1 MLLFPIH
8 LTKIK
13 TVFLRWKPGVTPSLQ
28 AVYFK
33 KNTSL
38 DNSKNVNDDYVKQW
52 NFAKREALLE
62 APRKGFQAQVY
73 NFKEGVWSVVCL
85 PCVVDMP
92 HGHKANMSQGSTT
105 LNSNKKVSKGM
116 WLVS

>member
-1 MLLFPIH
+1 MDDRHGSQPPAHWWHFKVPQGSLRNSKDQKGPTAMLLFPIH

-33 KNTSL
+33 KITSL

-62 APRKGFQAQVY
+62 APRKGFQA
-73 NFKEGVWSVVCL
+73 
-85 PCVVDMP
+85 
-92 HGHKANMSQGSTT
+92 
-105 LNSNKKVSKGM
+105 
-116 WLVS
+116 